1 MLPRA
6 RIASDGLGR
15 VIRCGA
21 DMPPIDGVSGK
32 PGVGGPV
39 IAAKPSGSSPELPS
53 KKVVTAFETAA
64 REGGAEK
71 APGAAAAA
79 CAAGHGRS
87 CSGLPFPWGSDERC
101 VGKEGVRTCR
111 YRWSACH

>member
-1 MLPRA
+1 MSDAGAPWLMLPRA

-15 VIRCGA
+15 VTRCGE

-32 PGVGGPV
+32 PDVDGPV

-79 CAAGHGRS
+79 CRS
-87 CSGLPFPWGSDERC
+87 EEHTSELPSLMHTSYA
-101 VGKEGVRTCR
+101 V
-111 YRWSACH
+111 

>member
-64 REGGAEK
+64 RESGAET
-71 APGAAAAA
+71 APGAAATAGP
-79 CAAGHGRS
+79 AGHGWA
-87 CSGLPFPWGSDERC
+87 CTGPPFHWGGSMAT
-101 VGKEGVRTCR
+101 G
-111 YRWSACH
+111 

>member
-15 VIRCGA
+15 VTRCGE

-32 PGVGGPV
+32 PDVDGPV

-53 KKVVTAFETAA
+53 KTVVTAFETAA
-64 REGGAEK
+64 REGGEGK
-71 APGAAAAA
+71 APGQDAAA
-79 CAAGHGRS
+79 CAAGHGWS
-87 CSGLPFPWGSDERC
+87 CTGLPFTWSFSMEFGRASCGERD
-101 VGKEGVRTCR
+101 GQYGTDLG
-111 YRWSACH
+111 

>member
-79 CAAGHGRS
+79 CAARS
-87 CSGLPFPWGSDERC
+87 EEHTSELQSLM
-101 VGKEGVRTCR
+101 RTSYAVFCLKKK
-111 YRWSACH
+111 

>member
-39 IAAKPSGSSPELPS
+39 IAAKPSGSSPELPA

-64 REGGAEK
+64 REGGA
-71 APGAAAAA
+71 
-79 CAAGHGRS
+79 RS
-87 CSGLPFPWGSDERC
+87 EERRE
-101 VGKEGVRTCR
+101 GKECVSTCR
-111 YRWSACH
+111 YRWSQYNEKRNNKNTPRQ

>member
-15 VIRCGA
+15 VTRCGE

-32 PGVGGPV
+32 PGVDGPV

-64 REGGAEK
+64 RAGGAEK
-71 APGAAAAA
+71 ATGAAAAA
-79 CAAGHGRS
+79 CAAGNGGEGRGLQ
-87 CSGLPFPWGSDERC
+87 SGRASGRGRRGRE
-101 VGKEGVRTCR
+101 VE
-111 YRWSACH
+111 

>member
-15 VIRCGA
+15 VTRCGE

-32 PGVGGPV
+32 PDVDGPV

-79 CAAGHGRS
+79 CAAGDRKSVVEGKRVSVSVELGGRHS
-87 CSGLPFPWGSDERC
+87 IQKKITMP
-101 VGKEGVRTCR
+101 
-111 YRWSACH
+111 